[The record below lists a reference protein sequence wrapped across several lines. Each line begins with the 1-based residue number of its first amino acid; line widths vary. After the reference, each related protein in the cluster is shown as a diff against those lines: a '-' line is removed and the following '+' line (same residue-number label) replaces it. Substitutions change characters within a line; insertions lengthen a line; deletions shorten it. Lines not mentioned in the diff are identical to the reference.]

1 MIYYGRLDPSALRTR
16 KGQGVPASGFE
27 LALGPALLRQPAL
40 AFRRREREWARLR
53 RRARCNGF
61 HPAHE
66 QQALDA
72 SVDQTVQSLFKIEVA
87 HEAGVARRSGHAKP
101 REILL
106 APDQARNRGD
116 DVVLE
121 RAGRSELRN
130 QPRAQCL
137 ELRHVL
143 VRKKKCVGVNP
154 VPERTGR
161 GATAI
166 NKIACALADIDLCT
180 ISFGDFTCAL
190 ISHWF
195 ARVRSSF
202 VLKQRCSPVKAFC
215 YN

>member
-1 MIYYGRLDPSALRTR
+1 MRIR

-27 LALGPALLRQPAL
+27 LALGPALLRQSAF
-40 AFRRREREWARLR
+40 AFRQGEREWARLR
-53 RRARCNGF
+53 RRARCNRF

-72 SVDQTVQSLFKIEVA
+72 SVDQTVQSVFKIEVA
-87 HEAGVARRSGHAKP
+87 HEAVVARRSGHPKP

-106 APDQARNRGD
+106 APDQARERGD
-116 DVVLE
+116 DVFLE
-121 RAGRSELRN
+121 RAGGSELRN

-143 VRKKKCVGVNP
+143 VRKKCVGVNP

-190 ISHWF
+190 IRF